1 MRRGKVKNNFGYWEC
16 RYPPAQTLGSGSRCG
31 RFVGAWRIEGEIL
44 RCAQDDRVTATAKTS
59 GYGKGQQQK
68 AQLKLSA
75 RGGVGGFVVR

>member
-1 MRRGKVKNNFGYWEC
+1 
-16 RYPPAQTLGSGSRCG
+16 
-31 RFVGAWRIEGEIL
+31 VGAWRIEGEIL